1 MEEKVKQQ
9 YDRWL
14 SQSGMPA
21 DLADELNSIAGD
33 EDAITDRFYRELE
46 FGTGG
51 LRGVIGAGT
60 NRMNVYNIRKATQ
73 GLANYL
79 NASDLPKKV
88 AIGYDSRIKSD
99 VFAKETAAVLAANGI
114 KAYIYPRLE
123 PTPALSWAVR
133 YYGCGAGVCV
143 TASHNPAKYNGYK
156 VYGADGC
163 QITLEVAAKILAA
176 IEAVDCFAV
185 QPADFDA
192 ALAEG
197 KIEYSSEKC
206 LDDFVDAVYAQR
218 VGDGAG
224 TADLKLVYTP
234 LNGSGLECVK
244 KLLAKL
250 GVTHVT
256 VVPEQEKPDGNF
268 PTCPYPNPEIRE
280 AMQKGLE
287 LCDKV
292 HPDLLL
298 GTDPDI
304 MDVSRLYLRIY
315 FGGAVFLFLYNT
327 LNGIY
332 NAQGDSRTPLI
343 FLMISS
349 LTNIVLDIV
358 FVGVMGPGSSG
369 AAAATVISQL
379 IGCIG
384 PMFYFARPGNGSL
397 LHFVRPVFSG
407 KALLKACTNGSSEL
421 MTNLSA
427 SLVGA
432 LYNWQLLRLGGA
444 DGVAAYGVIMYVSF
458 FFAAIF
464 IGYAQGCAPVVSY
477 HYGADNTDEL
487 KNLLRISLR
496 VIAVGGVAMLC
507 FSELL
512 AAPLSRFFVG
522 YDAELLELTTLGMK
536 LYSLSFLL
544 CGFNIFGSAFFTALN
559 NGIVSA
565 VISFLRTL
573 VFQVTAILVLPH
585 LLGMNGIWLSVVA
598 AEIAALFVNAF
609 FLVKNRKKYQ
619 Y

>member
-1 MEEKVKQQ
+1 MPEEHHLTARNLLEQMNRQFNECNALYHELAVHYGVSDTVFWLLYSLYNSSEPQTQNRLCMEWNLPKQTMNSAVASMVKQGLLELEPAPGRYSGKLLHLTPAGRELAAKTAKPVYSAEQAALEQLGMAEAEHFVRLGQEHLDAIRTEFNKILQQEKVMNQRIQLSDHFTTSRILRFAASPIIMMVFTSIYSVVDGFFVSNFAGKQAFAAVN
-9 YDRWL
+9 L
-14 SQSGMPA
+14 IMPFLQA
-21 DLADELNSIAGD
+21 FGCIGFML
-33 EDAITDRFYRELE
+33 
-46 FGTGG
+46 GTGG
-51 LRGVIGAGT
+51 SALVAMTLGTGNKKRANELFSMLVCATAVLGVIFT
-60 NRMNVYNIRKATQ
+60 V
-73 GLANYL
+73 
-79 NASDLPKKV
+79 V
-88 AIGYDSRIKSD
+88 ALLVLRP
-99 VFAKETAAVLAANGI
+99 AAVLLGATAELLDDCI
-114 KAYIYPRLE
+114 L
-123 PTPALSWAVR
+123 
-133 YYGCGAGVCV
+133 YGTIITVFQ
-143 TASHNPAKYNGYK
+143 TAFMLQFLFQSFF
-156 VYGADGC
+156 
-163 QITLEVAAKILAA
+163 ITAEKPKLGLFFTVAA
-176 IEAVDCFAV
+176 
-185 QPADFDA
+185 
-192 ALAEG
+192 G
-197 KIEYSSEKC
+197 
-206 LDDFVDAVYAQR
+206 
-218 VGDGAG
+218 
-224 TADLKLVYTP
+224 
-234 LNGSGLECVK
+234 
-244 KLLAKL
+244 
-250 GVTHVT
+250 
-256 VVPEQEKPDGNF
+256 
-268 PTCPYPNPEIRE
+268 
-280 AMQKGLE
+280 
-287 LCDKV
+287 
-292 HPDLLL
+292 
-298 GTDPDI
+298 
-304 MDVSRLYLRIY
+304 
-315 FGGAVFLFLYNT
+315 
-327 LNGIY
+327 
-332 NAQGDSRTPLI
+332 
-343 FLMISS
+343 
-349 LTNIVLDIV
+349 LTNMVLDFV
-358 FVGVMGPGSSG
+358 FVGVMGLGITG

-379 IGCIG
+379 IGGIG

-512 AAPLSRFFVG
+512 TAPLSRFFVG

-573 VFQVTAILVLPH
+573 VFQVTAILVLPQ

>member
-1 MEEKVKQQ
+1 MSKSNQIQ
-9 YDRWL
+9 L
-14 SQSGMPA
+14 SDHFTTGRLLKFTVSPIIMMIFTSIYTIVDGFFVSNCA
-21 DLADELNSIAGD
+21 GKTAFTALNLIYPYIQMLGCLGFM
-33 EDAITDRFYRELE
+33 I
-46 FGTGG
+46 GTGG
-51 LRGVIGAGT
+51 SALVAMTLGMGDEERANRLFSMLAVATVGIGAGFS
-60 NRMNVYNIRKATQ
+60 VI
-73 GLANYL
+73 GLTL
-79 NASDLPKKV
+79 LRPV
-88 AIGYDSRIKSD
+88 A
-99 VFAKETAAVLAANGI
+99 
-114 KAYIYPRLE
+114 
-123 PTPALSWAVR
+123 
-133 YYGCGAGVCV
+133 
-143 TASHNPAKYNGYK
+143 
-156 VYGADGC
+156 
-163 QITLEVAAKILAA
+163 
-176 IEAVDCFAV
+176 
-185 QPADFDA
+185 
-192 ALAEG
+192 
-197 KIEYSSEKC
+197 
-206 LDDFVDAVYAQR
+206 
-218 VGDGAG
+218 
-224 TADLKLVYTP
+224 
-234 LNGSGLECVK
+234 
-244 KLLAKL
+244 
-250 GVTHVT
+250 
-256 VVPEQEKPDGNF
+256 
-268 PTCPYPNPEIRE
+268 
-280 AMQKGLE
+280 
-287 LCDKV
+287 
-292 HPDLLL
+292 LLL
-298 GTDPDI
+298 GATPELLP
-304 MDVSRLYLRIY
+304 SCLLYGRILLTFQTAFMLQY
-315 FGGAVFLFLYNT
+315 LFQSFFIAAEKPKLGLCFTVLAGA
-327 LNGIY
+327 
-332 NAQGDSRTPLI
+332 
-343 FLMISS
+343 
-349 LTNIVLDIV
+349 TNMVLDFV
-358 FVGVMGPGSSG
+358 FVGVMGLGITG

-379 IGCIG
+379 IGGIG
-384 PMFYFARPGNGSL
+384 PMFYFARPNNGGL

-458 FFAAIF
+458 IFAAIF

-496 VIAVGGVAMLC
+496 VIAAGGVAMLC

-565 VISFLRTL
+565 IISFLRTL